1 MDAQAHGY
9 AVGAFNVEDMEMIQ
23 AVIAAAE
30 AEHAPVLLQTTPG
43 TLKYAGTAVFSAM
56 VRALAEKAA
65 VPVALHLD
73 HGDSFDLCAQAAADG
88 YTSLVID
95 GSKLSLEENIALA
108 RRVVEMTAAYPHRPA
123 VEAELGRLGRK
134 KDSLE
139 VKHGDDLYTDPEEA
153 ARFVAETR

>member
-1 MDAQAHGY
+1 MDDQAHGY

-30 AEHAPVLLQTTPG
+30 AEHAPVFPQTTPG
-43 TLKYAGTAVFSAM
+43 T
-56 VRALAEKAA
+56 
-65 VPVALHLD
+65 
-73 HGDSFDLCAQAAADG
+73 LCAQAAADG

-134 KDSLE
+134 EDSLE

>member
-30 AEHAPVLLQTTPG
+30 AEHAPVLPQTTPG
-43 TLKYAGTAVFSAM
+43 T
-56 VRALAEKAA
+56 
-65 VPVALHLD
+65 
-73 HGDSFDLCAQAAADG
+73 LCAQAAADG
-88 YTSLVID
+88 YTSPVID
-95 GSKLSLEENIALA
+95 GSKLSLEENIALT

-123 VEAELGRLGRK
+123 VEAELGRLEE
-134 KDSLE
+134 DSLE

>member
-30 AEHAPVLLQTTPG
+30 AEHAPVFPQ
-43 TLKYAGTAVFSAM
+43 
-56 VRALAEKAA
+56 
-65 VPVALHLD
+65 
-73 HGDSFDLCAQAAADG
+73 
-88 YTSLVID
+88 
-95 GSKLSLEENIALA
+95 LSLEENIALA

>member
-30 AEHAPVLLQTTPG
+30 AEHAPVFPQTTPG
-43 TLKYAGTAVFSAM
+43 TL
-56 VRALAEKAA
+56 
-65 VPVALHLD
+65 
-73 HGDSFDLCAQAAADG
+73 CARAAADG
-88 YTSLVID
+88 YTSLVM
-95 GSKLSLEENIALA
+95 EENIALA

>member
-30 AEHAPVLLQTTPG
+30 AEHAPVFPQTTPG
-43 TLKYAGTAVFSAM
+43 T
-56 VRALAEKAA
+56 
-65 VPVALHLD
+65 
-73 HGDSFDLCAQAAADG
+73 LCAQAAADG

>member
-30 AEHAPVLLQTTPG
+30 AEHAPVFPQTTPG
-43 TLKYAGTAVFSAM
+43 TL
-56 VRALAEKAA
+56 
-65 VPVALHLD
+65 
-73 HGDSFDLCAQAAADG
+73 CARAAADG

-123 VEAELGRLGRK
+123 VEAELGRK

>member
-1 MDAQAHGY
+1 MDDQAHGY

-30 AEHAPVLLQTTPG
+30 AEHAPVVPQPTPG
-43 TLKYAGTAVFSAM
+43 TL
-56 VRALAEKAA
+56 R
-65 VPVALHLD
+65 
-73 HGDSFDLCAQAAADG
+73 AQAAADG

-108 RRVVEMTAAYPHRPA
+108 RRVVGMTAACPHRPA

-134 KDSLE
+134 EDSRE
-139 VKHGDDLYTDPEEA
+139 VIHGEDLYTDPEEA
-153 ARFVAETR
+153 ARFVADTR

>member
-1 MDAQAHGY
+1 M
-9 AVGAFNVEDMEMIQ
+9 
-23 AVIAAAE
+23 
-30 AEHAPVLLQTTPG
+30 
-43 TLKYAGTAVFSAM
+43 
-56 VRALAEKAA
+56 
-65 VPVALHLD
+65 
-73 HGDSFDLCAQAAADG
+73 
-88 YTSLVID
+88 ID

-134 KDSLE
+134 EDSLE

>member
-23 AVIAAAE
+23 AVIAE
-30 AEHAPVLLQTTPG
+30 AEHAPVFPQTTPG
-43 TLKYAGTAVFSAM
+43 TL
-56 VRALAEKAA
+56 
-65 VPVALHLD
+65 
-73 HGDSFDLCAQAAADG
+73 CARAAADG